1 MNNSDENIGK
11 DSLRN
16 AGMPPL
22 SIGASHTTPD
32 WPDASPG
39 SAGILPAPDP
49 GSAGVQP
56 ALRRA
61 LPKPAAGASPP
72 SRRARPAAS
81 PGQDVLPK
89 PTEASTDPA
98 TDKRRGVL
106 PAPAPE
112 PVDPTNFATI
122 VEAAYAGGIE
132 FLVKL
137 AECGD
142 IDPKDVDVIEVT
154 DRFLEAI
161 AAAPKE
167 NLRQSGKVLFHASV
181 LLRMKAEALLADKV
195 IDYGQD
201 DFMEF
206 DPDGAPFIYDAQ
218 KQIIAREITLSDL
231 EKALVR
237 RTNNKQNRQR
247 RVTLDQLVQALK
259 EAEKIEKARRE
270 RKPKARIQLTG
281 YQEVRDVDDILDLAH
296 DEDIEVTI
304 FKVERIVQEELPV
317 GKEMTLVDLIK
328 KLGKKR
334 DWVDAF
340 LAILFLSNT
349 GKIYIDQKTF
359 YGPLFIQRGDPA
371 QVQSL
376 VQAE

>member
-1 MNNSDENIGK
+1 MLLNNADDNVSN
-11 DSLRN
+11 DSLRSA
-16 AGMPPL
+16 AGPPT
-22 SIGASHTTPD
+22 SDS
-32 WPDASPG
+32 S
-39 SAGILPAPDP
+39 SPAPADLSNTNP
-49 GSAGVQP
+49 GTGV
-56 ALRRA
+56 A
-61 LPKPAAGASPP
+61 
-72 SRRARPAAS
+72 
-81 PGQDVLPK
+81 
-89 PTEASTDPA
+89 PTATDPA
-98 TDKRRGVL
+98 
-106 PAPAPE
+106 
-112 PVDPTNFATI
+112 NFASI

-195 IDYGQD
+195 NDFSQD

-206 DPDGAPFIYDAQ
+206 DPDGGPFIYDAQ
-218 KQIIAREITLSDL
+218 KQIVARELTLTDL

-247 RVTLDQLVQALK
+247 RVTLEQLVQALK
-259 EAEKIEKARRE
+259 EAERIEKARRE
-270 RKPKARIQLTG
+270 KKPKARIQVNG
-281 YQEVRDVDDILDLAH
+281 YQEVNDVDDILDLAH

-304 FKVERIVQEELPV
+304 FKVERIVQEELPA
-317 GKEMTLVDLIK
+317 GKEMSLVDLIK

-340 LAILFLSNT
+340 
-349 GKIYIDQKTF
+349 
-359 YGPLFIQRGDPA
+359 
-371 QVQSL
+371 
-376 VQAE
+376 